1 MALEDMARPEIV
13 NNTKISGRFTNEGKD
28 VNKSVQTPDKAPSS
42 PSLSTIKGNFNLNG
56 RAQGK

>member
-28 VNKSVQTPDKAPSS
+28 VNKSEKTPDKTVSS
-42 PSLSTIKGNFNLNG
+42 PSLTVLKNDFNLNG
-56 RAQGK
+56 RAKS

>member
-42 PSLSTIKGNFNLNG
+42 PSLGTIQGNFNLNG
-56 RAQGK
+56 RAKGK

>member
-1 MALEDMARPEIV
+1 MALEDMARPNIV

-42 PSLSTIKGNFNLNG
+42 PSLTTIKNDFNSNG
-56 RAQGK
+56 RAKG